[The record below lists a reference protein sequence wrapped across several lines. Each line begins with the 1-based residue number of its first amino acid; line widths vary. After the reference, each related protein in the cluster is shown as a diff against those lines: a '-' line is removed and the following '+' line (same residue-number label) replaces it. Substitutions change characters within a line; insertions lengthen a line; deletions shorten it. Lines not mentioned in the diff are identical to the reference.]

1 MSHNTS
7 IPATAPAPSLVTV
20 THLVYALH
28 ALSLLIGVT
37 TAASIIGAFVFGV
50 PSIIAVVINYVKRGE
65 ARGTYLES
73 HFRWQIRTFWFALL
87 WSYHRRH
94 AVHHSRGHPTCDRG
108 FFRGRRMGH
117 LPGRSRVAGA
127 TRSKADVYEPLTADH
142 RPVAAAFSTNSR
154 LVHWRPGS
162 RFCASSALMTAST

>member
-1 MSHNTS
+1 MSDNTS

-87 WSYHRRH
+87 WSIIGGMLFITLVGIPL
-94 AVHHSRGHPTCDRG
+94 AIGV
-108 FFRGRRMGH
+108 FFAAGVWAIY
-117 LPGRSRVAGA
+117 RVARGWLA
-127 TRSKADVYEPLTADH
+127 LRDQKPMY
-142 RPVAAAFSTNSR
+142 TNR
-154 LVHWRPGS
+154 
-162 RFCASSALMTAST
+162 

>member
-1 MSHNTS
+1 MSDNTS

-28 ALSLLIGVT
+28 TLSLLIGIT

-87 WSYHRRH
+87 WSIIGGMLFITLVGIPL
-94 AVHHSRGHPTCDRG
+94 AIGV
-108 FFRGRRMGH
+108 FFAAGIWAIY
-117 LPGRSRVAGA
+117 RVARGWLA
-127 TRSKADVYEPLTADH
+127 LRDQKPMY
-142 RPVAAAFSTNSR
+142 TN
-154 LVHWRPGS
+154 P
-162 RFCASSALMTAST
+162 

>member
-1 MSHNTS
+1 MSQNAS
-7 IPATAPAPSLVTV
+7 IATTAPAPSLVTV

-87 WSYHRRH
+87 WSIIGGMLFITLVGIPL
-94 AVHHSRGHPTCDRG
+94 AIGV
-108 FFRGRRMGH
+108 FFAAGVWAIY
-117 LPGRSRVAGA
+117 RVARGWLA
-127 TRSKADVYEPLTADH
+127 LRDQKPMY
-142 RPVAAAFSTNSR
+142 TNR
-154 LVHWRPGS
+154 
-162 RFCASSALMTAST
+162 